1 MYIVK
6 KDILSLAQLSKADID
21 HLLERAIELKK
32 RQKQGILD
40 QPLLGKS
47 AGLLFEKHS
56 TRTRFSFEAAMIQL
70 GGTSLYINTQD
81 TQMARKEPVK
91 DTARVLAR
99 YLDALIIRTY
109 SQALIEEFAQYA
121 DIPVINAL
129 SDQCHPCQVL
139 SDILTVVEAKGGYTG
154 LKIAWFGDGNNV
166 AHSWINAA
174 AVLGLE
180 LILACPEGYFPKSE
194 ILETAQAKNPGKI
207 TLTSDPVQAATD
219 ADVLYTDVWA
229 SMGQEAEV
237 ESRKKRFMPYQ
248 VNAQLVSRAK
258 ADAIVMH
265 CLPVH
270 REEEMSEQVLEGS
283 QSVVWDQSEN
293 KMHLHKAVLEALIR

>member
-1 MYIVK
+1 MN
-6 KDILSLAQLSKADID
+6 KDILNLAQLSKADID
-21 HLLERAIELKK
+21 HLLDRAIELKK

-40 QPLLGKS
+40 QPLMGKS

-70 GGTSLYINTQD
+70 GGAAIYINTQD
-81 TQMARKEPVK
+81 TQMARKEPIK

-99 YLDALIIRTY
+99 YLNALVIRTY
-109 SQALIEEFAQYA
+109 SQAVVETFAQYA
-121 DIPVINAL
+121 EIPVINAL
-129 SDQCHPCQVL
+129 TDQYHPCQVL
-139 SDILTVVEAKGGYTG
+139 SDIMTVVEAKGGYAG

-180 LILACPEGYFPKSE
+180 LFLACPEGYFPKPE
-194 ILETAQAKNPGKI
+194 ILEAAQAKNPGKI
-207 TLTSDPVQAATD
+207 RVSSDPKAAATD

-237 ESRKKRFMPYQ
+237 EKRKKRFMPYQ
-248 VNAQLVSRAK
+248 VNAELVKQAR

-270 REEEMSEQVLEGS
+270 REEEMSAEVLEGP